1 VWRLQLVVDGRVP
14 CLAVLFCV
22 NMASFVGLNY
32 FGFLVQVPVMA
43 LATYYFFRNFDML
56 SSLNQSTDD
65 DKAEHAWSRHA
76 AACTFN
82 IRSKEYKKSK
92 KKEVAIVEYGKIDCI
107 AQHVNVPPSV
117 GNSRLFI
124 LHAQALRTPDSPA
137 THLLARFLNASDP
150 SILDRFKVIAQVVN
164 EADCGVTGYTKKLL
178 TKNNGTPVLTRP
190 QHRMYHTPA
199 YTEVDVDVHVF
210 SLVARTGIHALVDK
224 TAGMLID
231 VAFVLQGESEDEL
244 PEQVLG
250 VCRLV
255 RVDLS
260 KAAHVADVAA
270 RSCGREDA

>member
-1 VWRLQLVVDGRVP
+1 ASTGTLVPHTELRVVCPSSGADLPPDQVGELWYRGPQVMLGYLDNDQATEDTTTTCGFLKTGDLGYIDNDGHVFVVDR
-14 CLAVLFCV
+14 L
-22 NMASFVGLNY
+22 
-32 FGFLVQVPVMA
+32 
-43 LATYYFFRNFDML
+43 
-56 SSLNQSTDD
+56 
-65 DKAEHAWSRHA
+65 
-76 AACTFN
+76 
-82 IRSKEYKKSK
+82 KELIKYK
-92 KKEVAIVEYGKIDCI
+92 G
-107 AQHVNVPPSV
+107 H
-117 GNSRLFI
+117 
-124 LHAQALRTPDSPA
+124 QALRTPDSPA